1 MIILELA
8 NRIVKETVIRR
19 LQAEKEVHVDM
30 KCADFDGVMWH
41 VFTPDENKNLL
52 CVSVGFS
59 AADLLLQMGAAAAL
73 SEIYTG
79 HEIAAESMFNYTVAY
94 DVTTL
99 NEEHVALADKLSL
112 MRTYIVTSALK
123 SVVCGAPGEMHDIPI
138 RSSAERLFVQKNE
151 SDRAT
156 IIFSVQFSDPDD
168 AVLGTVFLR
177 EFKKNI
183 TGAPSVDFV
192 QATIPRELTSFT
204 SSFRNLENMGFVTF
218 VLFGRH
224 FEKADAATKTLDLVQ
239 LFRNYLQYHI
249 KCAKSHL
256 HTCMRIRV
264 ELLLQVL
271 NRAKQELPAEKK
283 TMSGKTFTRK
293 N

>member
-8 NRIVKETVIRR
+8 NRIVKETVLRR
-19 LQAEKEVHVDM
+19 LGAEKEAHVEM

-41 VFTPDENKNLL
+41 VFTPEENKNLL
-52 CVSVGFS
+52 CVSVGFG
-59 AADLLLQMGAAAAL
+59 AADQLLNMGAAAAL
-73 SEIYTG
+73 HEIYTG
-79 HEIAAESMFNYTVAY
+79 HDVAPESMFNYTVAY
-94 DVTTL
+94 DIQTID
-99 NEEHVALADKLSL
+99 EDHEALANKLSL
-112 MRTYIVTSALK
+112 MRNYMVTSAMK
-123 SVVCGAPGEMHDIPI
+123 AVVCGAPGEMSDVPI
-138 RSSAERLFVQKNE
+138 RSSAERMFIQKNE
-151 SDRAT
+151 ADRAT
-156 IIFSVQFSDPDD
+156 ILFSVQFSDPDD

-183 TGAPSVDFV
+183 TGAPAVDFV
-192 QATIPRELTSFT
+192 QGSVPRELASFN
-204 SSFRNLENMGFVTF
+204 FRNVENMGFVTF
-218 VLFGRH
+218 VLFARH
-224 FEKADAATKTLDLVQ
+224 FEKPEAATKTLDLVQ

-271 NRAKQELPAEKK
+271 NRAKQELPAEKR
-283 TMSGKTFTRK
+283 TMSGKTFKRK

>member
-8 NRIVKETVIRR
+8 NRIVKETVLRR
-19 LQAEKEVHVDM
+19 LQAEKEVHVEM

-41 VFTPDENKNLL
+41 VFTPEENKNLL
-52 CVSVGFS
+52 CVSVGFG
-59 AADLLLQMGAAAAL
+59 AADQLLQMGAAAQLA
-73 SEIYTG
+73 EIYTG
-79 HEIAAESMFNYTVAY
+79 HEIATESMFNYTVGY
-94 DVTTL
+94 DITSLT
-99 NEEHVALADKLSL
+99 EEHEALANKLSL
-112 MRTYIVTSALK
+112 MRNYMVTAAMK
-123 SVVCGAPGEMHDIPI
+123 SVVCGAPGDMHDVPL
-138 RSSAERLFVQKNE
+138 RSTAERLFLQKNE

-156 IIFSVQFSDPDD
+156 VIMSIQFTDPDD
-168 AVLGTVFLR
+168 AVLGNVFLK

-192 QATIPRELTSFT
+192 QGNAPRELASFN
-204 SSFRNLENMGFVTF
+204 FRNVENMGFVTF

-224 FEKADAATKTLDLVQ
+224 FDKPEAATKCLDLIQ

-249 KCAKSHL
+249 KCSKSHL

-271 NRAKQELPAEKK
+271 NRAKQELPAEKT
-283 TMSGKTFTRK
+283 TMSGKTFKKK

>member
-19 LQAEKEVHVDM
+19 LKEEKEVHVEM

-41 VFTPDENKNLL
+41 VYTPEENKNLL
-52 CVSVGFS
+52 CVSIGFG
-59 AADLLLQMGAAAAL
+59 AADQLLSLGAAEAL
-73 SEIYTG
+73 SAIYTG
-79 HEIAAESMFNYTVAY
+79 HDIAAESMFNYTVAY
-94 DVTTL
+94 DVTAID
-99 NEEHVALADKLSL
+99 EDHEALANKLSL
-112 MRTYIVTSALK
+112 MRNYMVTATMK
-123 SVVCGAPGEMHDIPI
+123 HVVCGAPGEMVDIPI
-138 RSSAERLFVQKNE
+138 RSSAERMFIQKNE
-151 SDRAT
+151 ADRAT

-177 EFKKNI
+177 EFKKNLA
-183 TGAPSVDFV
+183 GAPAMDFV
-192 QATIPRELTSFT
+192 QATIPRELSSFT
-204 SSFRNLENMGFVTF
+204 FRNVENMGFVTF
-218 VLFGRH
+218 VLFDRH
-224 FEKADAATKTLDLVQ
+224 FGNPTAATKTLDLVQ

-256 HTCMRIRV
+256 HTCMRTRV

-283 TMSGKTFTRK
+283 TMSGKTFNRK
-293 N
+293 Q

>member
-8 NRIVKETVIRR
+8 NRIVKETVLRR
-19 LQAEKEVHVDM
+19 LEAEKEVHVEM

-41 VFTPDENKNLL
+41 VFTPEENKNLL

-59 AADLLLQMGAAAAL
+59 AADQLLQLGAAAFL
-73 SEIYTG
+73 SEVYQG
-79 HEIAAESMFNYTVAY
+79 HDVAPESMFNYTVSY
-94 DVTTL
+94 DVTAL
-99 NEEHVALADKLSL
+99 NEDHETLANKLSL
-112 MRTYIVTSALK
+112 MRTYMVTSAMK
-123 SVVCGAPGEMHDIPI
+123 AVVCGSPGDMHDIPI
-138 RSSAERLFVQKNE
+138 RNSAERLFIQKNE
-151 SDRAT
+151 ADRAT

-183 TGAPSVDFV
+183 AGAPSVDFV
-192 QATIPRELTSFT
+192 QATIPRELSSFT
-204 SSFRNLENMGFVTF
+204 FRNVENMGFVTF

-224 FEKADAATKTLDLVQ
+224 FDKPDAATKTLDLVQ

-283 TMSGKTFTRK
+283 TMTGKTFTRK
-293 N
+293 